1 LVSRLM
7 RPKSSGNNYRRLN
20 ALGKRGERGG
30 MMQVPSGRVF
40 ERDDLELSRLMVAN
54 RFIENQKQAAVLT
67 SGMSTYVYVSGREDL
82 TDKNLFEWQVG
93 RKIARLVKQYGE
105 SEYNQRQQCLIG
117 IPTAATA
124 MAQAAAMVSYA
135 ENILVNGQY
144 ICHRTMRE
152 NPKRHGLH
160 QGWVNGEPQPDIHV
174 YWTVEN
180 VVTSGTTLITIAER
194 LRQSGYPV
202 EDMPIL
208 VFVDR
213 QQGGIKK
220 LEEAGFRK
228 IVVAYNLLDLVFIF
242 GELGLWSK
250 NQVKAVEDEIAA
262 NQF

>member
-1 LVSRLM
+1 M
-7 RPKSSGNNYRRLN
+7 KT
-20 ALGKRGERGG
+20 
-30 MMQVPSGRVF
+30 PSGQVF
-40 ERDDLELSRLMVAN
+40 DENDLELLRLMAEN
-54 RFIENQKQAAVLT
+54 GFIQTTGQTARLA
-67 SGMSTYVYVSGREDL
+67 SGISTRVYVCGREDL
-82 TDKNLFEWQVG
+82 TDKNFFEWLIG
-93 RKIARLVKQYGE
+93 RKIARLVKQYGG
-105 SEYNQRQQCLIG
+105 SEGERRQYCLIG
-117 IPTAATA
+117 VPTAATA
-124 MAQAAAMVSYA
+124 MAQAAAMVSLA

-144 ICHRTMRE
+144 ICHRIMRE
-152 NPKRHGLH
+152 SPKRHGLH
-160 QGWVNGEPQPDIHV
+160 QGWVNGESQPDIHV
-174 YWTVEN
+174 YWAVEN

-202 EDMPIL
+202 EEMPIL

-250 NQVKAVEDEIAA
+250 NQVKAVEDEISA